1 MAKPQVTEDDLKAG
15 VGGLGGFG
23 SLTGQPSSRRDSPFG
38 SDHLKRAASGA
49 SQVIELPP
57 TAASPVRDVPAVTA
71 DAAPTKPVQ
80 QVTLLSQDVPNGDE
94 QRDQAPSRKSKAERA
109 TPAVAT
115 EPDAKTAPK
124 EDPYSERVTLPI
136 SPDMRDGLHLL
147 ASKLQRRKT
156 DKSERITSNTLM
168 RVAVRLLLDDLRP
181 SESDA
186 PNNEEELYSLV
197 RARLKRS

>member
-23 SLTGQPSSRRDSPFG
+23 SLTGQPSRRDSPFG
-38 SDHLKRAASGA
+38 SDHSKRGSPAAT
-49 SQVIELPP
+49 QVIELPP
-57 TAASPVRDVPAVTA
+57 VTAVLPVREGPVAPDPAPTPSTQQASLTSHDVPQKKEEPRAASPRKLKVEETVP
-71 DAAPTKPVQ
+71 
-80 QVTLLSQDVPNGDE
+80 E
-94 QRDQAPSRKSKAERA
+94 A
-109 TPAVAT
+109 TT
-115 EPDAKTAPK
+115 EPDATSVRK

-168 RVAVRLLLDDLRP
+168 RVAVRLLLEDLRP

-186 PNNEEELYSLV
+186 PNTEEELYSLV
-197 RARLKRS
+197 QAKLKRS